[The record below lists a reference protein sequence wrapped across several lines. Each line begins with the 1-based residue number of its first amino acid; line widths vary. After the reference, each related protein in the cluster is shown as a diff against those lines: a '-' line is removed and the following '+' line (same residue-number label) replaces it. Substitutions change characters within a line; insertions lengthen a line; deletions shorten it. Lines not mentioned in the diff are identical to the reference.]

1 MWTKEQSDAIYETG
15 KNIIVSAGAGSGK
28 TLVLSERVLEHVK
41 SGISINRMLILTF
54 TRAAAEEMKRRIRKK
69 LIKNDLR
76 EEVNLIDS
84 SFITTFD
91 SYSLS
96 LVKKYHHL
104 LNVSRNIN
112 IIDENILK
120 IKVSELLDELL
131 EEEYEKR
138 DPLFVKLISDFCV
151 KDDRLIKKTI
161 LNLLDKLNMKY
172 DMDNYLDNYLD
183 NFYNLDN
190 IKNNLLD
197 YVSIIKGKINEINNN
212 LSDISLYV
220 DGDYYSKLL
229 DSLNNLINSN
239 DYLSIKNNIPDKL
252 PNLPKGSE
260 EIVKNKKGI
269 ISDLL
274 KEIKDY
280 TKYSSESEL
289 IDTYLLTKDYVNE
302 LIILIRKLNNKINEF
317 KFNNDL
323 YDFIDI
329 SKLAIKVVEENENI
343 RLELRDYF
351 KEILVDEYQDTND
364 LQEYFINL
372 IGNNNIYMVGDIK
385 QSIYRFRNAN
395 PDIFRSKYNNYST
408 GNGGLKIDL
417 LKNFRSRKEVL
428 DNVNLIFDYIMDD
441 YIGGANYTESH
452 RMVAGNISYDNE
464 GKTNQNYNMEI
475 YTYPYDKELGYK
487 RPEIEAFIIADD
499 ILNKVNNHYQ
509 VFDKDLNI
517 LRDVT
522 FNDFCILIDRSTNF
536 DLYKKIFL
544 YKQIPLSIFRDEQ
557 LTSSN
562 LLLVIKNIY
571 KLLDIYVNKKT
582 KEELTY
588 SFLSIGRSFLF
599 EYDDNYLF
607 NVIKNDSFNDTEIM
621 KIIDKISINI
631 NSKSL
636 TNLFDEIINEFN
648 IYNNIIKIGDIKD
661 NYIKIDYLYDLCS
674 NLNTL
679 GYTYLDFVNYLD
691 KIFENDSDIKFSL
704 SKDDNSSVKI
714 MTIHKSKG
722 LEYHICYFPGLTS
735 AFNTSDLKEKFIY
748 DNKLGIISP
757 YNMEGIGNTFYRDL
771 FKYNYTKEEI
781 SEKIRL
787 FYVSLTRVKEKMI
800 FVIPSD
806 DSEIDEVNGVIS
818 NEERLA
824 YKSFSDMMIS
834 IKEKLSNY
842 IKNINIDSLNLSKDY
857 LLPSEGDVFKKFKKT
872 NDYIE
877 TVEYELEEKQEL
889 TESHFSKSN
898 ISLVNKDKS
907 DVMSFGTKVHYYL
920 EVLDFNNPDYSLI
933 ENEYQDKIKIFL
945 NSDLLNNKDKAK
957 FYKEYEFIYQEDNEV
972 KHGFIDLLVEYS
984 DHYDIIDYKLKNID
998 DLLYDKQLNGYRKYI
1013 SELSNKKVNC
1023 YLYSIMDST
1032 YREVKP
1038 L

>member
-28 TLVLSERVLEHVK
+28 TLVLSERVLEHVLN
-41 SGISINRMLILTF
+41 GISIDHMLILTF

-69 LIKNDLR
+69 LVKNNLI
-76 EEVNLIDS
+76 EQVSLIDS

-104 LNVSRNIN
+104 LNVSKDIN

-131 EEEYEKR
+131 EEEYLKR

-161 LNLLDKLNMKY
+161 LSLLDKLNMKY
-172 DMDNYLDNYLD
+172 DMDNYLDHYLE

-190 IKNNLLD
+190 IKKNVNLYLD
-197 YVSIIKGKINEINNN
+197 IIKSKIKEIDKT
-212 LSDISLYV
+212 LSEISLYV
-220 DGDYYSKLL
+220 DGDYYSKLYDTL
-229 DSLNNLINSN
+229 SSLLSSDN
-239 DYLSIKNNIPDKL
+239 YKSIKNSIPDRL

-260 EIVKNKKGI
+260 NVVKNKKQI
-269 ISDLL
+269 VSDLL
-274 KEIKDY
+274 KEIKEY
-280 TKYSSESEL
+280 TKYDSEDDL

-329 SKLAIKVVEENENI
+329 SKLAIKVVSENENI

-351 KEILVDEYQDTND
+351 EEILVDEYQDTND

-372 IGNNNIYMVGDIK
+372 ISNNNVYMVGDIK

-395 PDIFRSKYNNYST
+395 PDIFRKKYNDYAS

-428 DNVNLIFDYIMDD
+428 NNVNLIFDYIMDD

-452 RMVAGNISYDNE
+452 RMVAGNVSYDNE
-464 GKTNQNYNMEI
+464 GMTNQNYNMDI
-475 YTYPYDKELGYK
+475 YTYPYDKELGFK
-487 RPEIEAFIIADD
+487 RHEIEAFIIAND
-499 ILNKVNNHYQ
+499 ILDKVNSHYQ

-571 KLLDIYVNKKT
+571 KLIDIHVNKKT

-599 EYDDNYLF
+599 DYDDNYLF
-607 NVIKNDSFNDTEIM
+607 KVIKDDSFNDTIIM

-631 NSKSL
+631 KSKSL
-636 TNLFDEIINEFN
+636 TSIFDEIIDEFN
-648 IYNNIIKIGDIKD
+648 IYTNIIKIGDIKD

-674 NLNTL
+674 NLNTM

-691 KIFENDSDIKFSL
+691 KIFENDTDIKFSL
-704 SKDDNSSVKI
+704 SKDDNTSVKI

-748 DNKLGIISP
+748 DNNLGIISP
-757 YNMEGIGNTFYRDL
+757 FNLEGIGNTFYRDL

-800 FVIPSD
+800 FVIPD
-806 DSEIDEVNGVIS
+806 DEENFDEVNGVIS
-818 NEERLA
+818 DEERLS
-824 YKSFSDMMIS
+824 YRSFSDMMSS
-834 IKEKLSNY
+834 IKDKLVDY
-842 IKNINIDSLNLSKDY
+842 IKKIDLNNLDLSKDY
-857 LLPSEGDVFKKFKKT
+857 LLPSKGDVFKKFKKT

-877 TVEYELEEKQEL
+877 TIEYDVPIKNEVS
-889 TESHFSKSN
+889 ESHFSKSS
-898 ISLVNKDKS
+898 IALVDKDKS
-907 DVMSFGTKVHYYL
+907 DIMSFGTQIHYYL
-920 EVLDFNNPDYSLI
+920 EILDFNNPDYSLI
-933 ENEYQDKIKIFL
+933 PNEYQDKIKDFI
-945 NSDLLNNKDKAK
+945 NSDLLVNKEQAK
-957 FYKEYEFIYQEDNEV
+957 FYKEYEFIYQEDNEI
-972 KHGFIDLLVEYS
+972 KHGFIDLLVEYP
-984 DHYDIIDYKLKNID
+984 DYYDIIDYKLKNID

-1013 SELSNKKVNC
+1013 MDLSNKKVNC
-1023 YLYSIMDST
+1023 YL
-1032 YREVKP
+1032 
-1038 L
+1038 

>member
-1 MWTKEQSDAIYETG
+1 MWTKEQNDAIYETG

-41 SGISINRMLILTF
+41 SGIPINEMLILTF

-69 LIKNDLR
+69 LVKNNLV
-76 EEVNLIDS
+76 EQVNLIDS

-138 DPLFVKLISDFCV
+138 DPLFTKLISDFCV
-151 KDDRLIKKTI
+151 KDDKLIKKTI

-172 DMDNYLDNYLD
+172 DMDNYLDTYLD

-239 DYLSIKNNIPDKL
+239 DYLSIKNSIPDKL
-252 PNLPKGSE
+252 PNLPKNSE

-274 KEIKDY
+274 KEIREY
-280 TKYSSESEL
+280 TKYSSEEEL

-302 LIILIRKLNNKINEF
+302 LIILIRKLNDKINEF

-343 RLELRDYF
+343 RLELRYYF

-408 GNGGLKIDL
+408 GDGGLKIDL

-464 GKTNQNYNMEI
+464 GKTNQN
-475 YTYPYDKELGYK
+475 
-487 RPEIEAFIIADD
+487 
-499 ILNKVNNHYQ
+499 
-509 VFDKDLNI
+509 
-517 LRDVT
+517 
-522 FNDFCILIDRSTNF
+522 
-536 DLYKKIFL
+536 
-544 YKQIPLSIFRDEQ
+544 
-557 LTSSN
+557 
-562 LLLVIKNIY
+562 
-571 KLLDIYVNKKT
+571 
-582 KEELTY
+582 
-588 SFLSIGRSFLF
+588 
-599 EYDDNYLF
+599 
-607 NVIKNDSFNDTEIM
+607 
-621 KIIDKISINI
+621 
-631 NSKSL
+631 
-636 TNLFDEIINEFN
+636 
-648 IYNNIIKIGDIKD
+648 
-661 NYIKIDYLYDLCS
+661 
-674 NLNTL
+674 
-679 GYTYLDFVNYLD
+679 
-691 KIFENDSDIKFSL
+691 
-704 SKDDNSSVKI
+704 
-714 MTIHKSKG
+714 
-722 LEYHICYFPGLTS
+722 
-735 AFNTSDLKEKFIY
+735 
-748 DNKLGIISP
+748 
-757 YNMEGIGNTFYRDL
+757 
-771 FKYNYTKEEI
+771 
-781 SEKIRL
+781 
-787 FYVSLTRVKEKMI
+787 
-800 FVIPSD
+800 
-806 DSEIDEVNGVIS
+806 
-818 NEERLA
+818 
-824 YKSFSDMMIS
+824 
-834 IKEKLSNY
+834 
-842 IKNINIDSLNLSKDY
+842 
-857 LLPSEGDVFKKFKKT
+857 
-872 NDYIE
+872 
-877 TVEYELEEKQEL
+877 
-889 TESHFSKSN
+889 
-898 ISLVNKDKS
+898 
-907 DVMSFGTKVHYYL
+907 
-920 EVLDFNNPDYSLI
+920 
-933 ENEYQDKIKIFL
+933 
-945 NSDLLNNKDKAK
+945 
-957 FYKEYEFIYQEDNEV
+957 
-972 KHGFIDLLVEYS
+972 
-984 DHYDIIDYKLKNID
+984 
-998 DLLYDKQLNGYRKYI
+998 
-1013 SELSNKKVNC
+1013 
-1023 YLYSIMDST
+1023 
-1032 YREVKP
+1032 
-1038 L
+1038 

>member
-28 TLVLSERVLEHVK
+28 TLVLSERVLEHVLN
-41 SGISINRMLILTF
+41 GISIDHMLILTF

-69 LIKNDLR
+69 LVKNNLI
-76 EEVNLIDS
+76 EQVSLIDS

-104 LNVSRNIN
+104 LNVSKDIN

-131 EEEYEKR
+131 EEEYLKR

-161 LNLLDKLNMKY
+161 LSLLDKLNMKY
-172 DMDNYLDNYLD
+172 DMDNYLDHYLE

-190 IKNNLLD
+190 IKKNVNLYLD
-197 YVSIIKGKINEINNN
+197 IIKSKIKEIDKT
-212 LSDISLYV
+212 LSEISLYV
-220 DGDYYSKLL
+220 DGDYYSKLYDTL
-229 DSLNNLINSN
+229 SSLLSSDN
-239 DYLSIKNNIPDKL
+239 YKSIKNSIPDRL

-260 EIVKNKKGI
+260 NVVKNKKQI
-269 ISDLL
+269 VSDLL
-274 KEIKDY
+274 KEIKEY
-280 TKYSSESEL
+280 TKYDSEDDL

-329 SKLAIKVVEENENI
+329 SKLAIKVVSENDNI

-351 KEILVDEYQDTND
+351 EEILVDEYQDTND

-372 IGNNNIYMVGDIK
+372 ISNNNVYMVGDIK

-395 PDIFRSKYNNYST
+395 PDIFRKKYNDYAS

-428 DNVNLIFDYIMDD
+428 NNVNLIFDYIMDD

-452 RMVAGNISYDNE
+452 RMVAGNVSYDNE
-464 GKTNQNYNMEI
+464 GMTNQNYNMDI
-475 YTYPYDKELGYK
+475 YTYPYDKELGFK
-487 RPEIEAFIIADD
+487 RHEIEAFIIAND
-499 ILNKVNNHYQ
+499 ILDKVNSHYQ

-571 KLLDIYVNKKT
+571 KLIDIYVNKKT

-599 EYDDNYLF
+599 DYDDNYLF
-607 NVIKNDSFNDTEIM
+607 KVIKDDSFNDTIIM

-631 NSKSL
+631 KSKSL
-636 TNLFDEIINEFN
+636 TSIFDEIIDEFN
-648 IYNNIIKIGDIKD
+648 IYTNIIKIGDIKD

-674 NLNTL
+674 NLNTM

-691 KIFENDSDIKFSL
+691 KIFENDTDIKFSL
-704 SKDDNSSVKI
+704 SKDDNTSVKI

-748 DNKLGIISP
+748 DNNLGIISP
-757 YNMEGIGNTFYRDL
+757 FNLEGIGNTFYRDL

-800 FVIPSD
+800 FVIPD
-806 DSEIDEVNGVIS
+806 DEENFDEVNGVIS
-818 NEERLA
+818 DEERLS
-824 YKSFSDMMIS
+824 YRSFSDMMSS
-834 IKEKLSNY
+834 IKDKLVDY
-842 IKNINIDSLNLSKDY
+842 IKKIDLNNLDLSKDY
-857 LLPSEGDVFKKFKKT
+857 LLPSKGDVFKKFKKT

-877 TVEYELEEKQEL
+877 TIEYDVPIKNEVS
-889 TESHFSKSN
+889 ESHFSKSS
-898 ISLVNKDKS
+898 IALVDKDKS
-907 DVMSFGTKVHYYL
+907 DIMSFGTQIHYYL
-920 EVLDFNNPDYSLI
+920 EILDFNNPDYSLI
-933 ENEYQDKIKIFL
+933 PNEYQDKIKEFI
-945 NSDLLNNKDKAK
+945 NSDLLVNKEQAK
-957 FYKEYEFIYQEDNEV
+957 FYKEYEFIYQEDNEI
-972 KHGFIDLLVEYS
+972 KHGFIDLLVEYP
-984 DHYDIIDYKLKNID
+984 DYYDIIDYKLKNID

-1013 SELSNKKVNC
+1013 MDLSNKKVNC
-1023 YLYSIMDST
+1023 YL
-1032 YREVKP
+1032 
-1038 L
+1038 